1 MLSFL
6 HQLLSA
12 FFVHLSEHLVTSL
25 VICILR
31 DWDGWLF
38 RFNDQRILSLFGKAW
53 VIAVHRPV
61 TRLNCQLLL
70 LKTLCHIITVCDTVT
85 ISDDK
90 RRAIIGFG
98 FQQST

>member
-1 MLSFL
+1 MLGFL

-12 FFVHLSEHLVTSL
+12 FFVHLSEHLVTRL

-31 DWDGWLF
+31 DRDGWLF
-38 RFNDQRILSLFGKAW
+38 RFNDQRILSLFCKAR
-53 VIAVHRPV
+53 VVAVHRPV

-70 LKTLCHIITVCDTVT
+70 LKTLWHIITMCDTVT

-90 RRAIIGFG
+90 RRSIIGFG
-98 FQQST
+98 FEHST